1 MLKQLRTVAAV
12 AMLTVTTY
20 AVAVE
25 MNGTHPDTYVVRK
38 GDTETLQRLNKAI
51 AAVKADGS
59 LAAVIKKWGI

>member
-25 MNGTHPDTYVVRK
+25 MNGTHPDTYVVR
-38 GDTETLQRLNKAI
+38 
-51 AAVKADGS
+51 
-59 LAAVIKKWGI
+59 

>member
-1 MLKQLRTVAAV
+1 MGDVCF
-12 AMLTVTTY
+12 
-20 AVAVE
+20 
-25 MNGTHPDTYVVRK
+25 VVRK